1 MPAPEESPKPLLKRQ
16 GGRVSQPPPK
26 RTRQRHANDNRHEDA
41 AHPVTQPLDVRGS
54 GTQGQPEGSSAL
66 VRLGSFQWLR
76 GSGVDVAAG
85 EPFFQEWSRQGATVI
100 GVSRDQVLLGTI
112 ALRDTPKPRAR
123 EVVQQLRRAGKAV
136 YLLTGDNRQTA
147 VAIAEHVGIS
157 PENVFAEVRP
167 EEKVAVIKDLQQRG
181 ERIAFAG
188 DGINDAPALE
198 QADLGVAL
206 MNASDVARESADIV
220 LLKADL
226 DAIPEAIGLSQ
237 ATLRTIKQNLFWAF
251 FYNAAG
257 VPLAAVG
264 LLSPIFSALAM
275 GLSDLIVIGN
285 ALRLRL
291 WKP

>member
-1 MPAPEESPKPLLKRQ
+1 MKIAIAQTAPVFLDRS
-16 GGRVSQPPPK
+16 
-26 RTRQRHANDNRHEDA
+26 RTIN
-41 AHPVTQPLDVRGS
+41 
-54 GTQGQPEGSSAL
+54 
-66 VRLGSFQWLR
+66 
-76 GSGVDVAAG
+76 GVA
-85 EPFFQEWSRQGATVI
+85 EWV
-100 GVSRDQVLLGTI
+100 
-112 ALRDTPKPRAR
+112 
-123 EVVQQLRRAGKAV
+123 RRAGKAV

-167 EEKVAVIKDLQQRG
+167 EGKVAVIKDLQQRG